1 MIDVIA
7 VGTDGSATA
16 DKAVESAMELA
27 ARYEA
32 ELVVLSAYSSQ
43 PSALASAAMAAA
55 WAAPAAVV
63 DPEWSPQE
71 AERVEQLL
79 ADAKHRAEQRG
90 IACRTASREGDP
102 ADVLVELAERHGAD
116 VLVIG
121 NRGMQRRVLGSVP
134 NTITHKAG
142 CSVLIVKTT

>member
-16 DKAVESAMELA
+16 DKAVESAIELA
-27 ARYEA
+27 SRYEA
-32 ELVVLSAYSSQ
+32 QLVVLSAYSSQ

-55 WAAPAAVV
+55 WVGTGPLE
-63 DPEWSPQE
+63 PEWNPQE
-71 AERVEQLL
+71 AERVEELL
-79 ADAKHRAEQRG
+79 GDAKHRAEQRG
-90 IACRTASREGDP
+90 VACRTASREGDP
-102 ADVLVELAERHGAD
+102 ADVLVELAEREGAD

-134 NTITHKAG
+134 NTITHKAR

>member
-16 DKAVESAMELA
+16 DKAVEFAMDLA
-27 ARYEA
+27 SRYEA
-32 ELVVLSAYSSQ
+32 ELIVLSAYSSQ
-43 PSALASAAMAAA
+43 PSALASAAMAGA
-55 WAAPAAVV
+55 WVHPG
-63 DPEWSPQE
+63 PLEWNPQE
-71 AERVEQLL
+71 AERVEELL
-79 ADAKHRAEQRG
+79 AHAKHRAEQRG
-90 IACRTASREGDP
+90 MACRTASREGDP

-134 NTITHKAG
+134 NTITHKAR